1 MRDPETERL
10 LTDVR
15 RAVAAARTAGVTT
28 RACLFD
34 ATTAAIDQ
42 NAATWPSTHARQV
55 AENACRALDPPTV
68 MANPAPRP
76 RPPLLARLLL
86 RLAEQLTTGRS

>member
-1 MRDPETERL
+1 MRDPETARL
-10 LTDVR
+10 LDDVR
-15 RAVAAARTAGVTT
+15 RAVAAARAGGVTA

-34 ATTAAIDQ
+34 ATTAAVDQ
-42 NAATWPSTHARQV
+42 SAAAWPSVHARQV
-55 AENACRALDPPTV
+55 AESACRALDRSPV
-68 MANPAPRP
+68 RANPAPRP

>member
-1 MRDPETERL
+1 MRDPETQRL

-15 RAVAAARTAGVTT
+15 RAVVAARAAGVTT

-34 ATTAAIDQ
+34 ATTAAVDQ
-42 NAATWPSTHARQV
+42 TAHGWPSAHARQV

-86 RLAEQLTTGRS
+86 RLAEQITTARS